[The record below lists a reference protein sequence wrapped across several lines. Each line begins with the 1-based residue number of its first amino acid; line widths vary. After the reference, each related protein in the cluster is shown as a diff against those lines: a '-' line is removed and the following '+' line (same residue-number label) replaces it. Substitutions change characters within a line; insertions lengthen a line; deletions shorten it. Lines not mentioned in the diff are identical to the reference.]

1 MPQPRNIATARP
13 ASVVTSVIKIEGNE
27 IARTFQ
33 VDSITVTK
41 EINRIPWAKVIL
53 LDGSA
58 SSENFEASNDALFI
72 PGKKIEVKCGYQSDD
87 NTIFKGIIIKMS
99 IKIRA
104 GGASM
109 LVLEC
114 RDETVKMT
122 IGRKSKYFLEV
133 KDSDII
139 SQIADNYSGFST
151 TAEATKVTHKEVIQY
166 DCTDWDFV
174 VARAEANGKICF
186 TDDGQLNVKAPQLSQ
201 SAVLSLLYG
210 ATILELDAEI
220 DARHQLKN
228 VTSKSWSYADQQI
241 VETEAADPSV
251 ALNGNLTSSDL
262 ANVIGL
268 DKFILNHGGKV
279 EENELQAWGD
289 ALLLKRQLAKVR
301 GRVKCKGV
309 HTVKPGMI
317 IELGGVGD
325 RFNGKAFVSAVQHF
339 VAAGDWQLNIQFGV
353 DPEWFTETN
362 IINDKPSAGLLAA
375 VHGLQTG
382 IVTQLESDPDGENRI
397 KVRMPI
403 ISSSDDGIWARIS
416 TLDAGKERGSFFLP
430 EIGDEVIV
438 GFINDDPRDAV
449 VLGMVH
455 SSKLPAPLTA
465 EDTNHKK
472 GFTTRSKMKM
482 IFDDEKKSFTLETPA
497 GKKIIVDEDAGE
509 IKIMDENDN
518 KLVMDSNGILIQSNG
533 KIEIKATQ
541 DLKMEGL
548 NIEMKAQAKFAAE
561 ASAAAE
567 VKASGSLTLK
577 GATVMIN

>member
-1 MPQPRNIATARP
+1 MPQPRDIPTTRP
-13 ASVVTSVIKIEGNE
+13 ASVVTSIIKIEGNE

-53 LDGSA
+53 LDGDA
-58 SSENFEASNDALFI
+58 SSENFQASNDALFI
-72 PGKKIEVKCGYQSDD
+72 PGKKIEVKCGYQSDN
-87 NTIFKGIIIKMS
+87 NTIFKGIIVKMS

-139 SQIADNYSGFST
+139 SQITGTYSGLST
-151 TAEATKVTHKEVIQY
+151 TAEATKVTHKEVVQY

-174 VARAEANGKICF
+174 VARAEANGKFCF
-186 TDDGQLNVKAPQLSQ
+186 TDDGQLNVKSPQLSQ

-251 ALNGNLTSSDL
+251 ALNGNLSSPDL
-262 ANVIGL
+262 AKVIGL

-279 EENELQAWGD
+279 EETELQAWGD

-339 VAAGDWQLNIQFGV
+339 VAAGDWQLNIQFGC

-362 IINDKPSAGLLAA
+362 DINDKPSAGLLAA
-375 VHGLQTG
+375 VRGLQTG

-403 ISSSDDGIWARIS
+403 ISSNDDGIWARIS

-438 GFINDDPRDAV
+438 GFINDDPRDAI

-455 SSKLPAPLTA
+455 SSKMPAPLTA

-472 GFTTRSKMKM
+472 GFVTRSKMKM
-482 IFDDEKKSFTLETPA
+482 IFDDEKKSYTLETPA

-509 IKIMDENDN
+509 IKIMDENQN
-518 KLVMDSNGILIQSNG
+518 QLVMDSNGITIQSNG
-533 KIEIKATQ
+533 KIEIKAQ
-541 DLKMEGL
+541 KDLKMEGL
-548 NIEMKAQAKFAAE
+548 NVEMKAQAKFAAE

-567 VKASGSLTLK
+567 VKASGALTLK

>member
-1 MPQPRNIATARP
+1 MPQPRNIATTRP
-13 ASVVTSVIKIEGNE
+13 ASVVTSIIKIEGNE

-33 VDSITVTK
+33 IDSITVSK

-53 LDGSA
+53 LDG
-58 SSENFEASNDALFI
+58 EASTESFQASNNALFI
-72 PGKKIEVKCGYQSDD
+72 PGKKIEVKCGYQSDN
-87 NTIFKGIIIKMS
+87 NTIFKGIIVKMS

-109 LVLEC
+109 LVLDC

-122 IGRKSKYFLEV
+122 IGRKSKYFLAV

-139 SQIADNYSGFST
+139 SQITGTYSTFST

-174 VARAEANGKICF
+174 VARAEANGKFCF
-186 TDDGQLNVKAPQLSQ
+186 PDDGQLNVKAPQLSQ

-228 VTSKSWSYADQQI
+228 VTSKSWSYADQKI
-241 VETEAADPSV
+241 VEAEGADPNV
-251 ALNGNLTSSDL
+251 ALNGNLTSPDL
-262 ANVIGL
+262 AKVIGL

-279 EENELQAWGD
+279 EETELQAWGD
-289 ALLLKRQLAKVR
+289 ALLLKRQLARVR

-317 IELGGVGD
+317 VEIGGVGD
-325 RFNGKAFVSAVQHF
+325 RFNGKVFVSGVQHF
-339 VAAGDWQLNIQFGV
+339 VAAGDWQLNIQFGC

-362 IINDKPSAGLLAA
+362 EMNDKPSAGLLAA

-403 ISSSDDGIWARIS
+403 ISSSEDGIWARLS

-455 SSKLPAPLTA
+455 SSALAAPLTA

-472 GFTTRSKMKM
+472 GFVTRSKMKM

-509 IKIMDENDN
+509 IKIMDENEN
-518 KLVMDSNGILIQSNG
+518 KLVMDSSGILIQSNG

-541 DLKMEGL
+541 DLKMSGL
-548 NIEMKAQAKFAAE
+548 NVEAKAQAKFSAE

-567 VKASGSLTLK
+567 VKASGALTLK

>member
-58 SSENFEASNDALFI
+58 SSENFQASNDALFI
-72 PGKKIEVKCGYQSDD
+72 PGKKIEVKCGYQSDN
-87 NTIFKGIIIKMS
+87 NTIFKGIIVKMS

-109 LVLEC
+109 LILEC

-122 IGRKSKYFLEV
+122 IGRKSKYFLGV

-139 SQIADNYSGFST
+139 SQIASTYSGFST

-186 TDDGQLNVKAPQLSQ
+186 PDDGQLNVKAPQLSQ

-309 HTVKPGMI
+309 HSVKPGMI

-362 IINDKPSAGLLAA
+362 NINDKPSAGLLAA

-449 VLGMVH
+449 VLGMIGRAHV
-455 SSKLPAPLTA
+455 
-465 EDTNHKK
+465 
-472 GFTTRSKMKM
+472 
-482 IFDDEKKSFTLETPA
+482 
-497 GKKIIVDEDAGE
+497 
-509 IKIMDENDN
+509 
-518 KLVMDSNGILIQSNG
+518 
-533 KIEIKATQ
+533 
-541 DLKMEGL
+541 
-548 NIEMKAQAKFAAE
+548 
-561 ASAAAE
+561 
-567 VKASGSLTLK
+567 
-577 GATVMIN
+577 

>member
-72 PGKKIEVKCGYQSDD
+72 PGKKIEVKCGYQSDN

-109 LVLEC
+109 LILEC

-139 SQIADNYSGFST
+139 SQIAGTYSGFST
-151 TAEATKVTHKEVIQY
+151 TSEATKVTHKEVIQY

-186 TDDGQLNVKAPQLSQ
+186 ADDGQLNVKAPQLSQ

-289 ALLLKRQLAKVR
+289 SLLLKRQLAKIR

-362 IINDKPSAGLLAA
+362 NINDKPSAGLLAA

-567 VKASGSLTLK
+567 VKASGTLTLK

>member
-27 IARTFQ
+27 IARTLQ

-41 EINRIPWAKVIL
+41 EVNRIPWAKVIL

-58 SSENFEASNDALFI
+58 SSENFEASNDTLFI
-72 PGKKIEVKCGYQSDD
+72 PGKKIEIKCGYQSDN

-139 SQIADNYSGFST
+139 SQIAGTYSGLSA
-151 TAEATKVTHKEVIQY
+151 TAESTKVTHKEVIQY

-186 TDDGQLNVKAPQLSQ
+186 TDDGQLNVKAPELSQ

-279 EENELQAWGD
+279 EETELQAWGD
-289 ALLLKRQLAKVR
+289 ALLLKRKLAKVR

-362 IINDKPSAGLLAA
+362 NINDKPSAGLLAA
-375 VHGLQTG
+375 VHGLQIG

-518 KLVMDSNGILIQSNG
+518 KLVMDSEGITIESKG
-533 KIEIKATQ
+533 KIEIKAQ
-541 DLKMEGL
+541 KDLKMEGL
-548 NIEMKAQAKFAAE
+548 NVEMKAQAKFAAE

-567 VKASGSLTLK
+567 VKASGALTLK

>member
-33 VDSITVTK
+33 IDSITVTK

-58 SSENFEASNDALFI
+58 SSENFEASNDTLLI
-72 PGKKIEVKCGYQSDD
+72 PGKKIEVKCGYQSDN

-139 SQIADNYSGFST
+139 SQIAGTYSGFST

-362 IINDKPSAGLLAA
+362 NINDKPSAGLLAA

-533 KIEIKATQ
+533 KIEIIATQ
-541 DLKMEGL
+541 DLKLEGL

-567 VKASGSLTLK
+567 VKASGTLTLK

>member
-1 MPQPRNIATARP
+1 MPQPRNIATTKP
-13 ASVVTSVIKIEGNE
+13 ASVVTSIIKIEGNE

-33 VDSITVTK
+33 IDSITVSK

-53 LDGSA
+53 LDGEA
-58 SSENFEASNDALFI
+58 STESFQASNDALFI
-72 PGKKIEVKCGYQSDD
+72 PGKKIEVKCGYQSDN
-87 NTIFKGIIIKMS
+87 NTIFKGIIVKMS
-99 IKIRA
+99 IKIRS

-109 LVLEC
+109 LVLDC
-114 RDETVKMT
+114 RDEMVKMT
-122 IGRKSKYFLEV
+122 IGRKSKYFLAV

-139 SQIADNYSGFST
+139 SQITGTYSTFST

-174 VARAEANGKICF
+174 VARAEANGKFCF
-186 TDDGQLNVKAPQLSQ
+186 SDDGQLNVKAPQLSQ

-220 DARHQLKN
+220 DARYQLKN

-241 VETEAADPSV
+241 LETEAANPNV
-251 ALNGNLTSSDL
+251 ALNGNLTSADL
-262 ANVIGL
+262 AKVIGP

-279 EENELQAWGD
+279 EETELQAWGD

-317 IELGGVGD
+317 VEIGGVGD
-325 RFNGKAFVSAVQHF
+325 RFNGKVFVSGVQHF
-339 VAAGDWQLNIQFGV
+339 VAAGDWQLNIQFGC

-362 IINDKPSAGLLAA
+362 EMNDKPSAGLLAA

-403 ISSSDDGIWARIS
+403 ISSSEDGIWGRLS
-416 TLDAGKERGSFFLP
+416 TLDAGNERGSFFLP

-455 SSKLPAPLTA
+455 SSALAAPLTA

-472 GFTTRSKMKM
+472 GFVTRSKMKM
-482 IFDDEKKSFTLETPA
+482 IFDDKKKSFTLETPA

-509 IKIMDENDN
+509 IKIMDENEN

-541 DLKMEGL
+541 DLNMEGL
-548 NIEMKAQAKFAAE
+548 NVAIKAQVKFAAE

-567 VKASGSLTLK
+567 VKASGALTLK

>member
-1 MPQPRNIATARP
+1 MAQPRNIATARP

-58 SSENFEASNDALFI
+58 SSENFQAGNDALFI
-72 PGKKIEVKCGYQSDD
+72 PGKKIEVKCGYQSDN
-87 NTIFKGIIIKMS
+87 NTIFKGIIVKMS

-109 LVLEC
+109 LILEC

-139 SQIADNYSGFST
+139 SQIAGTYSGLIT
-151 TAEATKVTHKEVIQY
+151 TVEATKVTHKEAIQY

-210 ATILELDAEI
+210 ATMLELDAEI

-241 VETEAADPSV
+241 VEIEAADPSV
-251 ALNGNLTSSDL
+251 ALNGNPTSSDL

-289 ALLLKRQLAKVR
+289 AFLLKRQLAKVR

-362 IINDKPSAGLLAA
+362 NINDKPSAGLLAA

-518 KLVMDSNGILIQSNG
+518 KLVMDSNGILIQSKG
-533 KIEIKATQ
+533 KIEMKATQ

-548 NIEMKAQAKFAAE
+548 NVEMKAQAKFAAE

>member
-33 VDSITVTK
+33 IDSITVTK

-58 SSENFEASNDALFI
+58 SSENFEASNDTLLI
-72 PGKKIEVKCGYQSDD
+72 PGKKIEVKCGYQSDN
-87 NTIFKGIIIKMS
+87 NTIFKGIIVKMS

-109 LVLEC
+109 LILEC

-139 SQIADNYSGFST
+139 SQIAGTYSGFST

-362 IINDKPSAGLLAA
+362 NINDKPSAGLLAA

-548 NIEMKAQAKFAAE
+548 NVEMKAQAKFAAE

>member
-1 MPQPRNIATARP
+1 MPQPRDIPTTRP

-33 VDSITVTK
+33 VDSIAVTK
-41 EINRIPWAKVIL
+41 EMNRIPWAKVML
-53 LDGSA
+53 LDGSV
-58 SSENFEASNDALFI
+58 STENFEASNDALFV
-72 PGKKIEVKCGYQSDD
+72 PGKKIEIKCGYESDN
-87 NTIFKGIIIKMS
+87 NTIFKGVIVKMS
-99 IKIRA
+99 VKIRA

-114 RDETVKMT
+114 RDEAVRMT
-122 IGRKSKYFLEV
+122 IGRKSKYFLNV
-133 KDSDII
+133 KDSEII
-139 SQIADNYSGFST
+139 SQVAGAYSGF
-151 TAEATKVTHKEVIQY
+151 TAAVEATKVTHKEVVQY

-174 VARAEANGKICF
+174 VARAEANGKFCF
-186 TDDGQLNVKAPQLSQ
+186 ADDGQLNVKAPQLSQ
-201 SAVLSLLYG
+201 PAVLSLLYG

-241 VETEAADPSV
+241 LETEAADAGV

-262 ANVIGL
+262 AKVAGP

-279 EENELQAWGD
+279 EEPELQAWGD
-289 ALLLKRQLAKVR
+289 ALMLKRQLAKVR
-301 GRVKCKGV
+301 GRVKCKGI
-309 HTVKPGMI
+309 HTVKPGVL

-339 VAAGDWQLNIQFGV
+339 VAAGDWQLNIQFGC

-362 IINDKPSAGLLAA
+362 SINDRPSAGLLAA

-382 IVTQLESDPDGENRI
+382 IVTQLGSDPDSENRI

-403 ISSSDDGIWARIS
+403 ISNSDDGIWARIA
-416 TLDAGKERGSFFLP
+416 TLDAGNERGSFFLP

-438 GFINDDPRDAV
+438 GFVNDDPRDAI
-449 VLGMVH
+449 VLGMLH
-455 SSKLPAPLTA
+455 SSALPAPLA
-465 EDTNHKK
+465 AADDNHQK
-472 GFTTRSKMKM
+472 GFVTRSKMKM
-482 IFDDEKKSFTLETPA
+482 IFDDEKKSYTLETPA

-509 IKIMDENDN
+509 IKIMDENQN
-518 KLVMDSNGILIQSNG
+518 QLVMDSNGISIQSNG
-533 KIEIKATQ
+533 KIEIKAQQGLT
-541 DLKMEGL
+541 MEGL
-548 NIEMKAQAKFAAE
+548 NVEMKAQAKFSAE

-567 VKASGSLTLK
+567 VKASGALTLK

>member
-58 SSENFEASNDALFI
+58 SSENFQASNDTLFI
-72 PGKKIEVKCGYQSDD
+72 PGKKIEVKCGYQSDN
-87 NTIFKGIIIKMS
+87 NTIFKGIIVKMS

-109 LVLEC
+109 LILEC

-139 SQIADNYSGFST
+139 SQIVGNYSGLIT
-151 TAEATKVTHKEVIQY
+151 TVEATKVTHKEVIQY

-241 VETEAADPSV
+241 VETEAAAPSV

-362 IINDKPSAGLLAA
+362 NINDKPSAGLLAA

-438 GFINDDPRDAV
+438 GFINDDPRNAV

-455 SSKLPAPLTA
+455 SSMLPAPLTA

-518 KLVMDSNGILIQSNG
+518 KLVMDSNGITIESKG
-533 KIEIKATQ
+533 KIEIKAQ
-541 DLKMEGL
+541 KDLKMEGL
-548 NIEMKAQAKFAAE
+548 NVEMKAQAKFAAE

>member
-1 MPQPRNIATARP
+1 MPQTRNIPTTRP
-13 ASVVTSVIKIEGNE
+13 ASVVTSVIKIEGSE

-41 EINRIPWAKVIL
+41 EVNRIPWAKVIL
-53 LDGSA
+53 LDGEA
-58 SSENFEASNDALFI
+58 SSENFQASNDALFI
-72 PGKKIEVKCGYQSDD
+72 PGKKIEIKCGYQSDN
-87 NTIFKGIIIKMS
+87 NTIFKGIIVKMS

-122 IGRKSKYFLEV
+122 IGRKSNYFLAV

-139 SQIADNYSGFST
+139 SQITGTYSGFST
-151 TAEATKVTHKEVIQY
+151 TVEATSVTHKEVVQY

-174 VARAEANGKICF
+174 VARAEANGKFCF
-186 TDDGQLNVKAPQLSQ
+186 PDDGQLNVKAPQLSQ
-201 SAVLSLLYG
+201 SAVLSLLFG

-241 VETEAADPSV
+241 VETEATDPSV
-251 ALNGNLTSSDL
+251 ALNGNLTSPDL
-262 ANVIGL
+262 AKVIGL

-279 EENELQAWGD
+279 EETELQAWSD

-301 GRVKCKGV
+301 GWVKCKGV

-339 VAAGDWQLNIQFGV
+339 VAAGDWHLNIQFGA

-362 IINDKPSAGLLAA
+362 DLNDKPSAGLLAA

-403 ISSSDDGIWARIS
+403 ISSSDDGIWARIA

-455 SSKLPAPLTA
+455 SSMLPAPLTA

-509 IKIMDENDN
+509 IKIVDENGN

-548 NIEMKAQAKFAAE
+548 NVEMKAQAKFAAE